1 MRPRSPRPR
10 QRSLVT
16 SAFSLAAIVASLAS
30 LASASAAPLLDAR
43 NATVLDFAQNSTLS
57 PSSAQ
62 TSASSATLPL
72 IGLNATV
79 NFDGSIGAGAGFAVE
94 TGVLRPAKT
103 GGLAGLPTTPANATV
118 ARSATTGRLQAVQT
132 ASKNSTISSSANA
145 GKHRPTLIASTSAAN
160 SSLPSSTLS
169 SANSTVTT
177 TATLTSLAHNST
189 RTLVPSRNS
198 TISRSSSANSTSSST
213 KPTSTASRKS
223 TSAATSSPST
233 SHRKSTTAKP
243 AATSRTT
250 SAHRAPSAHTHKP
263 SPTSTRSTASD
274 ASPTRPSKPQA
285 TRYGNAPAK
294 GCKKPPSTFA
304 GTSAGFASLCQV
316 RYCDAQ
322 PTRNM
327 AWSGFDGDV
336 TRTEIETALGMLK
349 QLEPLWANGQDNV
362 LSTGYLGQA
371 AHDAGLLYEVTGD
384 IRALDVS
391 IQVADNIL
399 ALQNA
404 NTPGGGVTI
413 WTGAKDSVWPPGNLN
428 PPEGQLVYAG
438 CEQGLIVGNMVQAA
452 NYILKSPCLWNKVPP
467 VFQGPTVFDE
477 SATYYDRALAYIKAA
492 DDTYDS
498 FFFRFLDSNLS
509 IIQPDDPRWDLTGD
523 SRKSGTPMPWNRRML
538 ALHGYIQLAIAHET
552 PAAFDAKKTALYGT
566 IVKRNVMDF
575 LMALNEQKS
584 VVNGKMTFNWDYS
597 AGEEG
602 HTEESQGIHCYYDI
616 LGSWSAWQRNSAVFG
631 LSNYIGYT
639 FANTFENTI
648 SFGNG
653 SFAGLVT
660 GDSSKKAY
668 TVNQLYAGWSFYAL
682 WLPEWFKTVAQ
693 ANVASGFRGRT
704 WLAIPLLWTKHALAV
719 NDMTFWSGLFSSG
732 FGVVVGTESTT
743 AHGSST
749 SGVHSASPCL
759 AATPTTAALAF
770 LVVLAATI
778 LLQAT

>member
-1 MRPRSPRPR
+1 
-10 QRSLVT
+10 
-16 SAFSLAAIVASLAS
+16 
-30 LASASAAPLLDAR
+30 
-43 NATVLDFAQNSTLS
+43 
-57 PSSAQ
+57 
-62 TSASSATLPL
+62 
-72 IGLNATV
+72 
-79 NFDGSIGAGAGFAVE
+79 
-94 TGVLRPAKT
+94 
-103 GGLAGLPTTPANATV
+103 
-118 ARSATTGRLQAVQT
+118 
-132 ASKNSTISSSANA
+132 
-145 GKHRPTLIASTSAAN
+145 
-160 SSLPSSTLS
+160 
-169 SANSTVTT
+169 
-177 TATLTSLAHNST
+177 
-189 RTLVPSRNS
+189 
-198 TISRSSSANSTSSST
+198 
-213 KPTSTASRKS
+213 
-223 TSAATSSPST
+223 
-233 SHRKSTTAKP
+233 
-243 AATSRTT
+243 
-250 SAHRAPSAHTHKP
+250 
-263 SPTSTRSTASD
+263 
-274 ASPTRPSKPQA
+274 
-285 TRYGNAPAK
+285 
-294 GCKKPPSTFA
+294 
-304 GTSAGFASLCQV
+304 
-316 RYCDAQ
+316 
-322 PTRNM
+322 M
-327 AWSGFDGDV
+327 AWSGVDGGV

-452 NYILKSPCLWNKVPP
+452 NYILKSPCLWHKVPP
-467 VFQGPTVFDE
+467 VFQGPTVFNE

-492 DDTYDS
+492 DDTYES

-509 IIQPDDPRWDLTGD
+509 IIQPNDPRWDLTGD

-538 ALHGYIQLAIAHET
+538 VLHGYIQLAIAHET
-552 PAAFDAKKTALYGT
+552 PAAFDAKKTALYDT

-602 HTEESQGIHCYYDI
+602 HTEESQGIHAYYDQ

-682 WLPEWFKTVAQ
+682 WLPDWFKTVAE

-732 FGVVVGTESTT
+732 FGVVVGTESTSSR
-743 AHGSST
+743 GSSA
-749 SGVHSASPCL
+749 SGAHSASPRL
-759 AATPTTAALAF
+759 AATSTTAALTS
-770 LVVLAATI
+770 LVLLAAAI